1 MEIFSGKGSSTAGL
15 HVYAARASIIPMR
28 PICRIRVAEIT
39 SLANLRAGLAE
50 VQEACTGG
58 NLEEA
63 SESVAFVL
71 RDPDSLLENY
81 IRALGAHGMQL
92 PFCRTS

>member
-1 MEIFSGKGSSTAGL
+1 MD
-15 HVYAARASIIPMR
+15 R
-28 PICRIRVAEIT
+28 PAERIEAELFTDGGNNAVVRLPGRRFPGVLIQGDT
-39 SLANLRAGLAE
+39 LANLRAGLAE

-71 RDPDSLLENY
+71 RDPDSLLEHY